1 MSPNVPGNPAH
12 VNPQKDFSKTT
23 TMGLIILSGLRID
36 IFLALVPGEKSGSH
50 PFTFYPV
57 LQYYDNDFPDNSVLN
72 CVTKQTCSS
81 VHRPVHLLFYGIA
94 PL

>member
-1 MSPNVPGNPAH
+1 MSLDLSGDPAH
-12 VNPQKDFSKTT
+12 VNPQKVLKKTT
-23 TMGLIILSGLRID
+23 TMGLIILRGLRID
-36 IFLALVPGEKSGSH
+36 IFLALVPGEKSWSH

-81 VHRPVHLLFYGIA
+81 VHRPVHLLIYGIA

>member
-1 MSPNVPGNPAH
+1 MSLDLPGDPAN
-12 VNPQKDFSKTT
+12 VNPQMVFSKTDR
-23 TMGLIILSGLRID
+23 MGFIIFSGLRID
-36 IFLALVPGEKSGSH
+36 IFLALVPGEKSWSH

-57 LQYYDNDFPDNSVLN
+57 LQYYDNDFPDIAVLD